1 MAAQVNG
8 DETVGHSIFERVSRL
23 EEFARE
29 TRERLARMESQLL
42 LLLDKVSVLAAR
54 MDAMEQR
61 MDAFERRMDTFVTKD
76 ALEAATA
83 KLQESLARMEL
94 RLMRWFVVTMFASA
108 SLVFTAAQLLR

>member
-8 DETVGHSIFERVSRL
+8 DDAVGLSVIERVSRL

-29 TRERLARMESQLL
+29 TRERLARMEGQLQLL
-42 LLLDKVSVLAAR
+42 LDRVGVLAAR
-54 MDAMEQR
+54 MDAFEQR
-61 MDAFERRMDTFVTKD
+61 MDAFERRLDSYVTKD

-83 KLQESLARMEL
+83 KLQESMAKMEL
-94 RLMRWFVVTMFASA
+94 RLMRWFVVTMLASA